1 MRSITHPHP
10 RHGWGIYYMMTG
22 RRHNRPDLDAPPT
35 PDDFPGLGPL
45 VTKLAQYDPHV
56 PPAVTVPRW
65 NRFLDLPNDYAGER
79 AGFLGSSYDPWL
91 AKLLRED
98 GQSFSRD
105 ELSLPLNMTKSI
117 GRAPRAIG
125 RGGP

>member
-1 MRSITHPHP
+1 
-10 RHGWGIYYMMTG
+10 MMTG

-45 VTKLAQYDPHV
+45 VTNLIQFDPHV